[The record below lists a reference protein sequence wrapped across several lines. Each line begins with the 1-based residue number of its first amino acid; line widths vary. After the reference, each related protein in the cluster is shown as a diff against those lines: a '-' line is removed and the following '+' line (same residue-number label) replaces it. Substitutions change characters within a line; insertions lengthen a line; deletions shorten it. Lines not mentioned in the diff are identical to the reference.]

1 MPDSRQHRPSFTDNP
16 SHRYNP
22 DHTADIWLETCA
34 PHQPPQPHQGLSV
47 PAVIEQ
53 ALQTLMAGGI
63 VALPGR
69 GGFHLLCDARNP
81 LAVARL
87 RQRKRSP
94 ARPFAVMLADS
105 GAAHHWVQTTSN
117 GHDWLQRPAAPIVL
131 QTLSP
136 EVAAD
141 LAAQLAPGLNTLGIM
156 LPPTP
161 LHRQLFRAAAT
172 AQPSAAALALAVTS
186 GNLSGAPLVSTDD
199 HARRYL
205 AGIADVLV
213 MHNRDTGERCDDSI
227 VDARNPG
234 QTLIQRIG
242 CGLAPQSFDIPSLG
256 GRNGLPSVL
265 ATGGYHNNAVARNRG
280 QRLFLSQQIG
290 DLNNPQHC
298 RQQQLTAAALNRRLQ
313 TPPQLVACDEHS
325 EDYAHRLAEQH
336 AAELQLPLH
345 DIPHPVAQLAAV
357 LAEQPRLEP
366 ILGLTLN
373 GSGNGQDSQSCGSA
387 LVMMSPPEYFVI
399 GAFSRIAL
407 PGGDKAAREPWRMAL
422 SMLTGYGSEEQRQ
435 RWLSLGC
442 GADEESVAALR
453 RQLEYDPDTPVTTS
467 ASRWFEAVAG
477 LLGVCPQQSY
487 DGEACMRLEALAE
500 QATETLQ
507 PAGQQQSLCQIEREG
522 DDGGVT
528 LRLTL
533 LVQRMIDG
541 CLNGEDPARLAWLW
555 HQQLAMGIA
564 AWVKRIARDYRLNS
578 VAMSGNTLQN
588 ALLRRLLRYY
598 LAQHDMQLLLP
609 QHTPLNDAGLA
620 AGQVAWTLFSQ
631 PDRQS

>member
-1 MPDSRQHRPSFTDNP
+1 MPDNRQHCPPQTDRLNP
-16 SHRYNP
+16 SAHREQSA
-22 DHTADIWLETCA
+22 DDIWLETCHA
-34 PHQPPQPHQGLSV
+34 HQPPQAHTGLSAS
-47 PAVIEQ
+47 AVIEQ

-63 VALPGR
+63 VALPGN
-69 GGFHLLCDARNP
+69 GGFQLLCDARNP
-81 LAVARL
+81 QAIARL

-105 GAAHHWVQTTSN
+105 AAAPHWVQTTGN
-117 GHDWLQRPAAPIVL
+117 GRDWLQRPAAPIVL

-136 EVAAD
+136 DVAAD
-141 LAAQLAPGLNTLGIM
+141 IAAQLAPGLNTLGIM

-161 LHRQLFRAAAT
+161 LHRQLFCAAA
-172 AQPSAAALALAVTS
+172 QLSATALALAVTS
-186 GNLSGAPLVSTDD
+186 GNLAAAPLVSADE

-205 AGIADVLV
+205 AGIADVLL
-213 MHNRDTGERCDDSI
+213 MPQRDIRERGDDSV

-234 QTLIQRIG
+234 HTLIQRIG
-242 CGLAPQSFDIPSLG
+242 WGLAPQSFDIPSLSG
-256 GRNGLPSVL
+256 LHSLPSVL
-265 ATGGYHNNAVARNRG
+265 ATGGYHNNAVARNSG

-313 TPPQLVACDEHS
+313 TPPQLIACDEHS

-345 DIPHPVAQLAAV
+345 DIPHHVAQLAAV
-357 LAEQPRLEP
+357 LAEQPRLDP

-373 GSGNGQDSQSCGSA
+373 GSGNSHDGKSGGSE

-422 SMLTGYGSEEQRQ
+422 SLLTGYGNEEQRQ
-435 RWLSLGC
+435 RWLSLGY
-442 GADEESVAALR
+442 GADAESVAAVLQ
-453 RQLEYDPDTPVTTS
+453 QLEYEPDTPVTTS
-467 ASRWFEAVAG
+467 ASRWFDAVAG
-477 LLGVCPQQSY
+477 LLGLCPQQSY
-487 DGEACMRLEALAE
+487 DGEACLRLEALAE
-500 QATETLQ
+500 QAAETLP
-507 PAGQQQSLCQIEREG
+507 PAGQQQNLCQTEREG

-533 LVQRMIDG
+533 LVQRIIEG

-578 VAMSGNTLQN
+578 VTMSGNTLQN

-598 LAQHDMQLLLP
+598 LAQHDMQLVLP
-609 QHTPLNDAGLA
+609 QHTPLNDGGLA

-631 PDRQS
+631 TDRQY